1 MTEMRGVTDGLYL
14 GEVVLL
20 VLGVVLFLVL
30 VFAFV
35 YQLLRQRSLKPLL
48 LFFLV
53 PVLMIGYPTIKSVQ
67 YKDGALTLDKLTR
80 ELAENPTDDKL
91 REALDKKVK
100 DVAPRVANS
109 PKDAVKLAQAQ
120 FDLGREDEAA
130 RSLER
135 VPASNGSLPEVR
147 ELRKRLDQVDRLRSL
162 AGKVEAN
169 PGDQQSR
176 AELQRNLAAAD
187 QVKWVNPNALAA
199 VSKAHSA
206 VGEHAK
212 AKASID
218 KAIRI
223 APNTPKFQ
231 RQRDS
236 LVRDLPP

>member
-1 MTEMRGVTDGLYL
+1 VTDGLYL

-20 VLGVVLFLVL
+20 VLGVVLFVVL

-35 YQLLRQRSLKPLL
+35 YQLRHQRSFKSLL

-80 ELAENPTDDKL
+80 ELAENPTDRKL
-91 REALDKKVK
+91 REALDEKVK

-120 FDLGREDEAA
+120 FDLGRDDEAA

-135 VPASNGSLPEVR
+135 VPAGKGNLPEVR
-147 ELRKRLDQVDRLRSL
+147 ELRGRLDQVDRLRTL

-176 AELQRNLAAAD
+176 ADLQRNLAAVD
-187 QVKWVNPNALAA
+187 HVKWANPNALAV
-199 VSKAHSA
+199 VSKAQSA
-206 VGEHAK
+206 VGERAK
-212 AKASID
+212 AQASIE

-236 LVRDLPP
+236 LVRNPP

>member
-1 MTEMRGVTDGLYL
+1 VTDGLYL

-20 VLGVVLFLVL
+20 VLGVLLFVVL
-30 VFAFV
+30 VFAFG
-35 YQLLRQRSLKPLL
+35 YQLLHQRSLKPLL
-48 LFFLV
+48 LFFLL

-80 ELAENPTDDKL
+80 ELAENPTDVKL
-91 REALDKKVK
+91 REALEEKVK

-109 PKDAVKLAQAQ
+109 PKDTVKLAQAQ
-120 FDLGREDEAA
+120 FDLGHEDEAV

-135 VPASNGSLPEVR
+135 VPASNDSVPEVR
-147 ELRKRLDQVDRLRSL
+147 ELRARLDQVDRLRSL

-187 QVKWVNPNALAA
+187 QVKWANPNALAV
-199 VSKAHSA
+199 VSKAQSA
-206 VGEHAK
+206 VGEHTK
-212 AKASID
+212 AQASIE

-231 RQRDS
+231 HQRDS
-236 LVRDLPP
+236 LVRPPHP

>member
-1 MTEMRGVTDGLYL
+1 VTDGLYL

-20 VLGVVLFLVL
+20 VLGVLLFVVL
-30 VFAFV
+30 VFAFG
-35 YQLLRQRSLKPLL
+35 YQLLHQRSLKPLL
-48 LFFLV
+48 LFFLL

-80 ELAENPTDDKL
+80 ELAENPTDVKL
-91 REALDKKVK
+91 REALEEKVK

-109 PKDAVKLAQAQ
+109 PKDTVKLAQAQ
-120 FDLGREDEAA
+120 FDLGHEDEAV

-135 VPASNGSLPEVR
+135 VPASNDSVPEVR
-147 ELRKRLDQVDRLRSL
+147 ELRARLDQVDRLRSL

-176 AELQRNLAAAD
+176 AELQ
-187 QVKWVNPNALAA
+187 VKWANPNALAV
-199 VSKAHSA
+199 VSKAQSA
-206 VGEHAK
+206 VGEHTK
-212 AKASID
+212 AQASIE

-231 RQRDS
+231 HQRDS
-236 LVRDLPP
+236 LVRPPHP